1 MFFARYNLSIKISPP
16 MKPLVLSLLLLCFC
30 FSLVQAQEIAYRK
43 EKRNVMGDS
52 YSGYSVSVPY
62 PEHRSLQ
69 YLISHLKEEGKIS
82 EKRNFIEIKE
92 TYWKDKKD
100 PAKVYALV
108 SGDSA
113 QSRLWIGYS
122 PEASEELINGL
133 KSQME
138 SLAFF
143 IHKQHLQAQIKEAEE
158 AASFLSK
165 ELKHEQRDGK
175 RLERKLERNKEEKIR
190 LEQALERNAEEKVQ
204 LEQGIVDN
212 SQTQEDKAR
221 ALEEVKKQL
230 EFLKEKIARL
240 K

>member
-1 MFFARYNLSIKISPP
+1 
-16 MKPLVLSLLLLCFC
+16 MKPFVLSLLLLS
-30 FSLVQAQEIAYRK
+30 FSFSFVQAQEKAFRK
-43 EKRNVMGDS
+43 EKRNVMGRS
-52 YSGYSVSVPY
+52 YSGYSVNVPY
-62 PEHRSLQ
+62 PEHRSMQ
-69 YLISHLKEEGKIS
+69 YLVSYLKDEGKIS

-108 SGDSA
+108 TGDSA

-122 PEASEELINGL
+122 EEANEELINGL
-133 KSQME
+133 QSQME
-138 SLAFF
+138 SLPFL

-175 RLERKLERNKEEKIR
+175 RLQRRLERNKNEKIR
-190 LEQALERNAEEKVQ
+190 LEQALEQNAQEKVQ
-204 LEQGIVDN
+204 LEQGITEN
-212 SQTQEDKAR
+212 THSQGAKAE
-221 ALEEVKKQL
+221 ALDDVKKQL
-230 EFLKEKIARL
+230 EFLKEKISRL